1 MENSGQPAKE
11 PNVTAQ
17 LIERIKNMPLER
29 QSQLLKD
36 LEEGQ
41 SREIRQH
48 DRKACL
54 LTVDYTVEDRYYR
67 DFIQDM
73 SNSGMFIRTSQTF
86 SSGQTILMT
95 FMSPDLEKPF
105 KITGEI
111 IRVFPSGIGVK
122 FKIESQVQEA
132 AIKSIVN
139 MIQDD

>member
-1 MENSGQPAKE
+1 MENSGQPAKK

-17 LIERIKNMPLER
+17 LIERIKNMSLER

-54 LTVDYTVEDRYYR
+54 LTVDYAVEGRYYR

-73 SNSGMFIRTSQTF
+73 SNSGVFIRTSQTF

-95 FMSPDLEKPF
+95 FMSPDHEKPF

-111 IRVFPSGIGVK
+111 IRVFPSGFGVK
-122 FKIESQVQEA
+122 FTIESQVQEA